1 MDKIYNIAI
10 IGAGPGGIAS
20 AVESVILGVKDV
32 ILFEKGE
39 DHSTT
44 IRKFYK
50 DQKRVDK
57 DYKGEKV
64 ELNGNIYFCDGTKE
78 TTLELFTDL
87 MKTNNI
93 NAHFQTEV
101 ESITKE
107 NDLFTIQTGNN
118 QSIKA
123 KYIIISIGKMGK
135 PNKPS
140 YTIPSSIRSI
150 VNFNANSCKDGEK
163 LLVVGGGNSAV
174 EYACILSQTNPVT
187 LNYRRT
193 EFTRINEINHE
204 NLQKC
209 FDSKAIEPKLG
220 IDIESLEDV
229 DGKVKANFTDGTSD
243 IYDRIIY
250 AIGGIAPV
258 DFLKKCGLDL
268 DENGVP
274 KVDENHQTSIEKI
287 YVAGDILFKN
297 GASIATALNHGFHIV
312 KEIQK
317 KL

>member
-20 AVESVILGVKDV
+20 AVESVILGVEDV

-57 DYKGEKV
+57 DYKGEKIV
-64 ELNGNIYFCDGTKE
+64 LNGNISFFDGTKE
-78 TTLELFTDL
+78 TTLDLFTDL
-87 MKTNNI
+87 MKSNNI

-101 ESITKE
+101 ESITKDG
-107 NDLFTIQTGNN
+107 DLFIIQTGGN

-123 KYIIISIGKMGK
+123 RYIIISIGKMGK

-174 EYACILSQTNPVT
+174 EYAVVLSETNSVT
-187 LNYRRT
+187 LNYRRS

-204 NLQKC
+204 NLKKC
-209 FDSKAIEPKLG
+209 FESKKINPKLG

-229 DGKVKANFTDGTSD
+229 DGKVKANFTDGSSD

-258 DFLKKCGLDL
+258 DFLKKCGLKL
-268 DENGVP
+268 DDHGVP
-274 KVDENHQTSIEKI
+274 FTDENHQTSIERI

-297 GASIATALNHGFHIV
+297 GGSIATALNHGFHIV